1 MEDYVREVVNEKGL
15 LISQYDSRFVSHPL
29 QAGGQYHYESDD
41 ACFERLMPAFTH
53 CYYGVMKDALGIT
66 TDRDYQFTGLQ
77 MCRAWEF
84 DAPRNPIHF
93 VEDAMRKNQDMK
105 VLFANGYYDMLT
117 TYSYSEYMINNFDL
131 PTERVRHTGYEGGHM
146 AYIGEAQCAEFGDDL
161 RRFVK
166 WATKKH

>member
-1 MEDYVREVVNEKGL
+1 
-15 LISQYDSRFVSHPL
+15 
-29 QAGGQYHYESDD
+29 
-41 ACFERLMPAFTH
+41 
-53 CYYGVMKDALGIT
+53 
-66 TDRDYQFTGLQ
+66 

-131 PTERVRHTGYEGGHM
+131 PTERVWHTGYEGGHM
-146 AYIGEAQCAEFGDDL
+146 AYIGEAQCAKFGDDL

-166 WATKKH
+166 WATKKQ